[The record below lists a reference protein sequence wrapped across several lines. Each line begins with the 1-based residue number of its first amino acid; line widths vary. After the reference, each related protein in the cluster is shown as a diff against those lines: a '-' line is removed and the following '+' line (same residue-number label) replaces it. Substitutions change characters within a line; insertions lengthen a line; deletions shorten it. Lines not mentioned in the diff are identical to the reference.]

1 MDQAMRAAVDQRIME
16 VITSEDFRRRVEEVV
31 TASVQGVPAN
41 MGFKKAVIAET
52 AVGIGQIL
60 NNDVQF
66 IGSLV
71 SQMEPSFSTR
81 LEERLAQAGKA
92 ADQIF
97 QEMQNRIANVEQQL
111 TKTQEVANDVL
122 KRLEKG
128 GEGLDQRHQK
138 VEEAINTL
146 NGKVDGMK
154 NIVDGTRHA
163 MSSELDKTKEDLRK
177 FAMDVRAAVSTGS
190 STSVW

>member
-41 MGFKKAVIAET
+41 MEFKKAVIAET

-66 IGSLV
+66 IGSLA

-97 QEMQNRIANVEQQL
+97 QEMQNRTANIEQQL
-111 TKTQEVANDVL
+111 TKTQEVASDVL

-128 GEGLDQRHQK
+128 R
-138 VEEAINTL
+138 
-146 NGKVDGMK
+146 
-154 NIVDGTRHA
+154 
-163 MSSELDKTKEDLRK
+163 
-177 FAMDVRAAVSTGS
+177 
-190 STSVW
+190 